1 MLVLK
6 DIEHLQLS
14 SFQDCVSRFLPTAK
28 HIYIIYGIQWIT
40 LFEVPRVDG
49 VRFQWY
55 CEHGEA
61 WKRAFAEAIDA
72 AETQDILIF
81 IDPDT
86 LSKEEK
92 FAQYRNTWEKLE
104 KLPRVLTAD
113 VPNDLD

>member
-6 DIEHLQLS
+6 DIEYLQLS
-14 SFQDCVSRFLPTAK
+14 SFQDCVSGFLPTAK
-28 HIYIIYGIQWIT
+28 QIIIIYGIQWIT
-40 LFEVPRVDG
+40 LFDKTRIDG

-72 AETQDILIF
+72 AQTQDILLF

-86 LSKEEK
+86 LSIEK
-92 FAQYRNTWEKLE
+92 TFAQYRNTCEKLE
-104 KLPRVLTAD
+104 KRPVYLRKD
-113 VPNDLD
+113 VPDDLD